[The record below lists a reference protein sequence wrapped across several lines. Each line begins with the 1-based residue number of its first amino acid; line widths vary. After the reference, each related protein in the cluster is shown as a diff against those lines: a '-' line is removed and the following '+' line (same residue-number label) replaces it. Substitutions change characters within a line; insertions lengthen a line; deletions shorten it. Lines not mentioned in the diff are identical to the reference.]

1 MANAVEYVLKITE
14 GKSGKTIRSVA
25 IALKKTQKELEKTDK
40 KGKKTFETMAQ
51 GFALAAG
58 AAAKFTAGLALVA
71 TGVTAATAAYVKLNQ
86 AIADNVN
93 ELVDASTR
101 SGIAVD
107 TLAGLRLAAEGSGK
121 SFSDLE
127 RGLDAFSKQMLDAT
141 KGTGDASKIFKA
153 FGVAV
158 VDSNGD
164 LRNANDVFDETMDR
178 LSRMENLTERNAVV
192 MKLFGRS
199 GRALI
204 QSGAIE
210 GMDQFIDR
218 AKQLGPALDEN
229 GIKKAA
235 DFQRGMADLKTAFI
249 GFASKALEGI
259 TGEQGLGAAFSN
271 LADQLA
277 NFGTQVKRLLADT
290 MKFISK
296 LRGAVNQQ
304 AQLFKET
311 AKFAKLAGFDALANF
326 SSAIASGLEAI
337 GGVESNFSILD
348 DSFKN
353 LVSELESARDRDDKI
368 QVLADAYMQ
377 AEATKDMKLK
387 RFIRT
392 ARKELDI
399 SFDEI
404 IAKTRELDG
413 EIKKPVIK
421 PIDFDLDLTDK
432 KDDKPFL
439 PFQFE
444 GDDDFGLNSY
454 TGLQDPIEIIEQLEK
469 KNKEAQD
476 KIQKENKETLNT
488 LSDMNSAFLD
498 LVKKVQSGS
507 ANLDLVSVEAEDLK
521 FKFEQIGEDTTNI
534 DQLLEK
540 IDELQKS
547 SAKLEKTKFGLSITT
562 DLIGLASGDILG
574 ATSGILEKTLSPA
587 AMQFADP
594 IMGAISSL
602 ASFGSGLSQ
611 AGQSAVEEE
620 QANREQARIKELEQA
635 FGRSVSDAEKERI
648 KNDVE
653 LSDQERER
661 ISTEAMKQKVEVD
674 VRQFA
679 MAIETGLRMLPE
691 ILIEVLLPL
700 LLELAMNI
708 VKGVV
713 LGVGNVFKSIFD
725 LFGNVIKG
733 IAEFFGLDSKRSGGR
748 SSTTFTGSRD
758 GLTQL
763 HRNEFVVPES
773 GARPQAVNRI
783 MNQQSGQG
791 ITINVSADIVERD
804 AIEELVRRIE
814 RRFQNFGTMQSSLF
828 AG

>member
-1 MANAVEYVLKITE
+1 M
-14 GKSGKTIRSVA
+14 
-25 IALKKTQKELEKTDK
+25 
-40 KGKKTFETMAQ
+40 
-51 GFALAAG
+51 
-58 AAAKFTAGLALVA
+58 
-71 TGVTAATAAYVKLNQ
+71 
-86 AIADNVN
+86 
-93 ELVDASTR
+93 
-101 SGIAVD
+101 
-107 TLAGLRLAAEGSGK
+107 
-121 SFSDLE
+121 
-127 RGLDAFSKQMLDAT
+127 
-141 KGTGDASKIFKA
+141 
-153 FGVAV
+153 
-158 VDSNGD
+158 
-164 LRNANDVFDETMDR
+164 
-178 LSRMENLTERNAVV
+178 
-192 MKLFGRS
+192 
-199 GRALI
+199 
-204 QSGAIE
+204 
-210 GMDQFIDR
+210 
-218 AKQLGPALDEN
+218 
-229 GIKKAA
+229 
-235 DFQRGMADLKTAFI
+235 
-249 GFASKALEGI
+249 
-259 TGEQGLGAAFSN
+259 
-271 LADQLA
+271 
-277 NFGTQVKRLLADT
+277 
-290 MKFISK
+290 
-296 LRGAVNQQ
+296 
-304 AQLFKET
+304 
-311 AKFAKLAGFDALANF
+311 
-326 SSAIASGLEAI
+326 
-337 GGVESNFSILD
+337 
-348 DSFKN
+348 
-353 LVSELESARDRDDKI
+353 
-368 QVLADAYMQ
+368 
-377 AEATKDMKLK
+377 
-387 RFIRT
+387 
-392 ARKELDI
+392 
-399 SFDEI
+399 
-404 IAKTRELDG
+404 
-413 EIKKPVIK
+413 
-421 PIDFDLDLTDK
+421 
-432 KDDKPFL
+432 

-635 FGRSVSDAEKERI
+635 FGRSLSDAEKERI

-691 ILIEVLLPL
+691 ILIEVLPPL